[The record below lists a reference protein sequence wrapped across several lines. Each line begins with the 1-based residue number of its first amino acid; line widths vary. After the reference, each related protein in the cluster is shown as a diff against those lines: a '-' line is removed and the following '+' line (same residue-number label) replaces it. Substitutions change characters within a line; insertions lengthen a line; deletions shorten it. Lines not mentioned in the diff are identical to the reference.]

1 MGTRGIF
8 EGSSILLM
16 CGGGYWIRRGGEA
29 SLNESDV
36 ALIRAAMSGR
46 SESFSTLVTHY
57 RNFVYRTVYGILR
70 NAADAEDVTQETF
83 IKVYQSLK
91 GLRQPET
98 FPTWLARTAVR
109 TALNWVEKSNRSRA
123 APLEGNIGYVQ
134 RDEYRSTQIR
144 IDVENALNQLSPE
157 HRAVIVLR
165 ELHGFNY
172 EEMARILEVPVG
184 TVRSRLFNART
195 KLRQL
200 LSDERGDA

>member
-1 MGTRGIF
+1 
-8 EGSSILLM
+8 
-16 CGGGYWIRRGGEA
+16 
-29 SLNESDV
+29 
-36 ALIRAAMSGR
+36 
-46 SESFSTLVTHY
+46 
-57 RNFVYRTVYGILR
+57 
-70 NAADAEDVTQETF
+70 
-83 IKVYQSLK
+83 
-91 GLRQPET
+91 
-98 FPTWLARTAVR
+98 LARTAVR